1 MSLPGIRKIC
11 AVLMA
16 VLLGFAFQTVVFAAP
31 LGGTC
36 SITLDAHYH
45 EDDGTTRYLAGDT
58 YALTLIADKT
68 VDAATLDVTYTVVDA
83 YSAYDCDWDAATASD
98 KLALAKKL
106 AKVAVPDKTGVT
118 DRNGKLTFGGLKPG
132 LYLVVRCDVA
142 EGNEAYILDPYLVT
156 LPNIEDGAVYKDIE
170 VDEKFA
176 KVDPEA
182 PKPSPE
188 PTIGPPAKELAKPS
202 AQPSV
207 PDKLTQ
213 TGQLKWP
220 IPVLLTLGMALMLLG
235 AWLQRKSR
243 HEK

>member
-68 VDAATLDVTYTVVDA
+68 VDASTLDVTYTVVDA
-83 YSAYDCDWDAATASD
+83 YRAYDCDWNAATASD

-118 DRNGKLTFGGLKPG
+118 DHNGKLTFGGLKPG
-132 LYLVVRCDVA
+132 LYLVVRCDAA
-142 EGNEAYILDPYLVT
+142 EENEAYILDPYLVT
-156 LPNIEDGAVYKDIE
+156 LPSIENGVVYNNVE

-176 KVDPEA
+176 KVDPA
-182 PKPSPE
+182 SPKPSPE

-202 AQPSV
+202 AQPYV

>member
-1 MSLPGIRKIC
+1 M
-11 AVLMA
+11 
-16 VLLGFAFQTVVFAAP
+16 
-31 LGGTC
+31 
-36 SITLDAHYH
+36 
-45 EDDGTTRYLAGDT
+45 
-58 YALTLIADKT
+58 
-68 VDAATLDVTYTVVDA
+68 
-83 YSAYDCDWDAATASD
+83 
-98 KLALAKKL
+98 
-106 AKVAVPDKTGVT
+106 PDKTGVT
-118 DRNGKLTFGGLKPG
+118 DHNGKLTFGGLKPG
-132 LYLVVRCDVA
+132 LYLVVRCDAA

-156 LPNIEDGAVYKDIE
+156 LPSIENGVVYNNVE

-176 KVDPEA
+176 KVDPA
-182 PKPSPE
+182 SPKPSPE

>member
-83 YSAYDCDWDAATASD
+83 YRAYDCDWDAATASD
-98 KLALAKKL
+98 RLALAKKL
-106 AKVAVPDKTGVT
+106 AKVAVPEKTGVT
-118 DRNGKLTFGGLKPG
+118 DHNGKLTFGGLKPG
-132 LYLVVRCDVA
+132 LYLVVRCDAA
-142 EGNEAYILDPYLVT
+142 EETRHI
-156 LPNIEDGAVYKDIE
+156 
-170 VDEKFA
+170 
-176 KVDPEA
+176 
-182 PKPSPE
+182 S
-188 PTIGPPAKELAKPS
+188 
-202 AQPSV
+202 
-207 PDKLTQ
+207 
-213 TGQLKWP
+213 
-220 IPVLLTLGMALMLLG
+220 LTLTSSHCRALRTVLYTITSKWTRSSLRWTLHRRNR
-235 AWLQRKSR
+235 ALNRQSDRLQKNLRNRLHNHLRLTSCSKPDS
-243 HEK
+243 

>member
-83 YSAYDCDWDAATASD
+83 YRAYDCDWNAATASD

-118 DRNGKLTFGGLKPG
+118 DHNGKLTFGGLKPG
-132 LYLVVRCDVA
+132 LYLVVRCDAA
-142 EGNEAYILDPYLVT
+142 EENEAYILDPA
-156 LPNIEDGAVYKDIE
+156 E
-170 VDEKFA
+170 
-176 KVDPEA
+176 
-182 PKPSPE
+182 
-188 PTIGPPAKELAKPS
+188 
-202 AQPSV
+202 
-207 PDKLTQ
+207 
-213 TGQLKWP
+213 
-220 IPVLLTLGMALMLLG
+220 
-235 AWLQRKSR
+235 
-243 HEK
+243 H

>member
-1 MSLPGIRKIC
+1 
-11 AVLMA
+11 MA

-36 SITLDAHYH
+36 SIALDAHYH

-83 YSAYDCDWDAATASD
+83 YRAYDCDWDAATASD

-176 KVDPEA
+176 KVDPES

-188 PTIGPPAKELAKPS
+188 PTIGPPAKEPAKPS
-202 AQPSV
+202 VQPST
-207 PDKLTQ
+207 PDKLYQ